1 MSMPA
6 SRVNGFIGI
15 ALFLL
20 WLATLALPTAN
31 WGVPERPVTPEPG
44 LGLLILGWLGILGM
58 QFAWF
63 ANILF
68 LIFVPWAARA
78 RQVPPVLFYVA
89 GFMTALLGLSA
100 LSWTEVITDTGKR
113 FVVVGPGYYLWI
125 AVMVATGVWL
135 WMRAASDPRR

>member
-1 MSMPA
+1 MEKRRA
-6 SRVNGFIGI
+6 NLLIGL

-31 WGVPERPVTPEPG
+31 WGVPERPVAPEPG
-44 LGLLILGWLGILGM
+44 LGLLLLGWLGILGM

-63 ANILF
+63 ANLLF
-68 LIFVPWAARA
+68 LIFLPWAARA
-78 RQVPPVLFYVA
+78 RQVPPVLFTVA

-113 FVVVGPGYYLWI
+113 SVVVGPGYYVWI
-125 AVMVATGVWL
+125 AVMAVTGVWL
-135 WMRAASDPRR
+135 FVRAASDPRGR